1 LAPPQEVDISGQLA
15 ALHSTI
21 EKMQRQANIRA
32 REQEDA
38 RIAQELR
45 LQQLEQHRAAS
56 TASFRQL
63 EQQVDDSIAQQETD
77 LNELAQT
84 MREMMSQTVSRI
96 ADQFDAV
103 QASLEEAAANRATD
117 RAEQQHAGQ
126 ALQDKISETRTWT
139 EAHASSL
146 RNEVS
151 ELIRAETQAAAA
163 QAAEQAA
170 MLSELAQRQIAF
182 ETKREAQADRLSSL
196 EQAHAAAEV
205 REAKGSQMIQEAL
218 TVWQQAMD
226 EKLNDASSKFDEYK
240 NYVRR
245 LRHEM
250 REMKE
255 ESDLTHAAL
264 MDALARELQ
273 GFGNGVALLQNDAAG
288 CLGQLRKNNNQAGD
302 KTLQPEVSSSSTRIT

>member
-1 LAPPQEVDISGQLA
+1 
-15 ALHSTI
+15 
-21 EKMQRQANIRA
+21 MQRQATTRA

-38 RIAQELR
+38 RLAQELR
-45 LQQLEQHRAAS
+45 LRQLEQHHAATTTS
-56 TASFRQL
+56 LRQL
-63 EQQVDDSIAQQETD
+63 EQQVDDSIAQQEAD
-77 LNELAQT
+77 LEELAQT
-84 MREMMSQTVSRI
+84 MRGMMSQTVSRI

-103 QASLEEAAANRATD
+103 QASLEEEATHRATD
-117 RAEQQHAGQ
+117 RAEQQQAGE
-126 ALQDKISETRTWT
+126 ALHREIAETRTWT
-139 EAHASSL
+139 EAHATSL
-146 RNEVS
+146 RSEVS

-163 QAAEQAA
+163 QAAEQAT
-170 MLSELAQRQIAF
+170 MLSEVVQRQIAF

-196 EQAHAAAEV
+196 EEAQSAAEI

-250 REMKE
+250 REMRE

-264 MDALARELQ
+264 VDALARELQ
-273 GFGNGVALLQNDAAG
+273 GLGNGVALLQNDSAG
-288 CLGQLRKNNNQAGD
+288 LLGQLRKNNNPKEGD
-302 KTLQPEVSSSSTRIT
+302 KVLQPEVSSSSTQIT